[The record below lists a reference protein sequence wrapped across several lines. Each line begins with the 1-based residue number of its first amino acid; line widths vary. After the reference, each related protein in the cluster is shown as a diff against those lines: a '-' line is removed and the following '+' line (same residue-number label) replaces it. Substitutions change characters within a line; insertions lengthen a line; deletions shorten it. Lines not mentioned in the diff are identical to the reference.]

1 MRDERKTTG
10 SELKDGVI
18 ITGNKK
24 DEKQTREETIR
35 RESRRRKN
43 NREEKR
49 KKTNKES
56 GISWNS
62 ENDHWRR
69 KEEHQIDLD

>member
-1 MRDERKTTG
+1 MKNKQGKKQSDESPEGRKTT
-10 SELKDGVI
+10 ERK
-18 ITGNKK
+18 
-24 DEKQTREETIR
+24 RE
-35 RESRRRKN
+35 
-43 NREEKR
+43 
-49 KKTNKES
+49 KTNKES